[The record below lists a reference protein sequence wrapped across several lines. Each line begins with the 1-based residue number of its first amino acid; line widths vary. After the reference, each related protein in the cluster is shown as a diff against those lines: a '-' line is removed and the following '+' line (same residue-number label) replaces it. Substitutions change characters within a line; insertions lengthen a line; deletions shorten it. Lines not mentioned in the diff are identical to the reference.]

1 MSKKKIT
8 IDEVKHIAK
17 LSKLEIPEDKL
28 DYYATEMGKIINYFD
43 LLSEVDTSSV
53 EPMTH
58 VNKDKNVTRDDKV
71 ETSLNSKEAIKNCSE
86 TFGQFIKVPKV
97 LDKD

>member
-17 LSKLEIPEDKL
+17 LSKLEIPEDEL
-28 DYYATEMGKIINYFD
+28 NYYATEMGKIINYFD

-58 VNKDKNVTRDDKV
+58 VNKDKNVIT
-71 ETSLNSKEAIKNCSE
+71 
-86 TFGQFIKVPKV
+86 PK
-97 LDKD
+97 K

>member
-17 LSKLEIPEDKL
+17 LSKLEIPEDEL

-43 LLSEVDTSSV
+43 LLSGVDTSSV
-53 EPMTH
+53 EPMIH
-58 VNKDKNVTRDDKV
+58 VNKDKSYMDKNKIY
-71 ETSLNSKEAIKNCSE
+71 T
-86 TFGQFIKVPKV
+86 V
-97 LDKD
+97 LKCVR